1 MSQME
6 IKPGDKI
13 FPQFV
18 VPFTHVAF
26 GDKGFGKSVLAY
38 ALNKAQGRFAV
49 LDFDGNTRQTLKG
62 NFPAKVHDN
71 FKIWNI
77 KRDLKTHTKGV
88 SDADLPHAVRKVYE
102 IVEDEYLAELDSYQP
117 HFEIY
122 DGYQRWHWIAE
133 LSMRADQNLTPF
145 SGVKNRN
152 AWKKRNWNLDKIWNE
167 STDRATDAVLVT
179 VHETTKRKEHNKQ
192 YRIQEDKK
200 TAKLKKESF
209 DEQAADEEVD
219 YVPTWSGNI
228 KEEVW
233 ILTRCFGELDIMGE
247 TTEFFANVKSN
258 KLTGRLDGKF
268 DFTGL
273 KGLENYWEWLLKPP
287 DKFLV

>member
-1 MSQME
+1 ME
-6 IKPGDKI
+6 EALGDKI

-18 VPFTHVAF
+18 DPFTWLSF

-38 ALNKAQGRFAV
+38 SLNKAQGRFGV
-49 LDFDGNTRQTLKG
+49 LDFDGNTRQTLKA

-71 FKIWNI
+71 FKIWDI

-88 SDADLPHAVRKVYE
+88 SDTDLPQAARIVYE
-102 IVEDEYLAELDSYQP
+102 IVEDEYLAELDSFQP
-117 HFEIY
+117 NFEIY

-133 LSMRADQNLTPF
+133 MSMRADQNIAPF
-145 SGVKNRN
+145 GGVKNRN

-167 STDRATDAVLVT
+167 STDRATDGILVT

-200 TAKLKKESF
+200 KAEQK
-209 DEQAADEEVD
+209 DEKYDERAAEEEVD
-219 YVPTWSGNI
+219 YIPTWSGNI

-233 ILTRCFGELDIMGE
+233 VLTRCYGELDVLGE

-258 KLTGRLDGKF
+258 KLTGRVGANLDVTGK
-268 DFTGL
+268 
-273 KGLENYWEWLLKPP
+273 KGLQAYWNWLLDPP